1 MSARLVLHSLRLLF
15 RNFGSALKVSVAPL
29 IFAILLGIAAFS
41 VSGVTMEMI
50 AMASFTGRLPPN
62 GLLAIL
68 FIGVV
73 MMFTFSWIAVAW
85 HRFVLLEEYP
95 GYIPAVTDRPI
106 WPYVWR
112 TLGLSLLMF
121 MVMTFLSVIV
131 GMVLPLTGQ
140 GAVGVV
146 AMFIGTA
153 LTYVWL
159 RSALILPAVAVGD
172 ELKLRDAWS
181 VSGPRSGSILGVAL
195 ILVGLNLMVGM
206 GQQMLIPPGAIAVIV
221 SLAVGWLTLMLG
233 TSILT
238 TLYGHLVQNRPL
250 S

>member
-1 MSARLVLHSLRLLF
+1 MF
-15 RNFGSALKVSVAPL
+15 RNFTEALKVSVAPL

-41 VSGVTMEMI
+41 VSGVTPAMI

-73 MMFTFSWIAVAW
+73 MLFTFSWIAVAW

-95 GYIPAVTDRPI
+95 GYVPAVTDRPI

-112 TLGLSLLMF
+112 TLGLGLLMF
-121 MVMTFLSVIV
+121 MVMTFLSIIV
-131 GMVLPLTGQ
+131 GMILPLTGE

-146 AMFIGTA
+146 ALFIGTA
-153 LTYVWL
+153 LTYFWL
-159 RSALILPAVAVGD
+159 RSALILPAIAVGE
-172 ELKLRDAWS
+172 ELKLRDAWT
-181 VSGPRSGSILGVAL
+181 VSGPSSGAIFGVAL

-206 GQQMLIPPGAIAVIV
+206 VQQTLIPSGAVAVIV
-221 SLAVGWLTLMLG
+221 SLAVGWMTLMLG
-233 TSILT
+233 SSILT

-250 S
+250 V

>member
-1 MSARLVLHSLRLLF
+1 MSARLVLHSFRLLF
-15 RNFGSALKVSVAPL
+15 RNFAQALRVSVAPL
-29 IFAILLGIAAFS
+29 ILATLLSIAAFT
-41 VSGVTMEMI
+41 VSGVTPAMI

-73 MMFTFSWIAVAW
+73 MLFTFSWIAVAW

-95 GYIPAVTDRPI
+95 GFVPPVTDRPI

-112 TLGLSLLMF
+112 TLGLGLLIF
-121 MVMTFLSVIV
+121 MVMTFLSIIV
-131 GMVLPLTGQ
+131 GMILPLTGQ
-140 GAVGVV
+140 GAVGAV
-146 AMFIGTA
+146 AMIIGTV

-159 RSALILPAVAVGD
+159 RSALILPAVAVGE

-181 VSGPRSGSILGVAL
+181 VSARGSRAIFGVSL
-195 ILVGLNLMVGM
+195 ILVGLNLMVGI
-206 GQQMLIPPGAIAVIV
+206 GQQTLVPPGAFAVIV
-221 SLAVGWLTLMLG
+221 SLVVGWITLMVG

-238 TLYGHLVQNRPL
+238 TLYGYLVQNRPL
-250 S
+250 P

>member
-1 MSARLVLHSLRLLF
+1 MSARLVLHSFRLLF
-15 RNFGSALKVSVAPL
+15 RNFAEALKVSVAPL
-29 IFAILLGIAAFS
+29 ILAVLLGIAAFS
-41 VSGVTMEMI
+41 VSGVTPAMI
-50 AMASFTGRLPPN
+50 AMASFTGRMPPN

-68 FIGVV
+68 FIGAV
-73 MMFTFSWIAVAW
+73 MIFTFSWIAVAW

-95 GYIPAVTDRPI
+95 GYVPAVTDRPI

-112 TLGLSLLMF
+112 TLGLGLLMF
-121 MVMTFLSVIV
+121 MVMTFLSIIV
-131 GMVLPLTGQ
+131 GMILPLTGQ
-140 GAVGVV
+140 GAVGIV
-146 AMFIGTA
+146 ALIIGTV

-159 RSALILPAVAVGD
+159 RSALILPAVAVGE

-181 VSGPRSGSILGVAL
+181 VSAPRSRAIFGVAL

-206 GQQMLIPPGAIAVIV
+206 GQQALIPPGAVAVVV
-221 SLAVGWLTLMLG
+221 SLAVGWVTLMVG

-250 S
+250 P